1 MGNLLGA
8 PVTDKETV
16 SGVTD
21 DGLPYAVS
29 SMQGWRVHMEDAHIT
44 EGRLY
49 AAEAIVDDDT
59 TKTGTTTNGD
69 NSDPA
74 SATATSGAATTG
86 SGSTSDSGAVKY
98 KKIDLPGHSLFGV
111 FDGHGGSFS
120 AIYSGNNLC
129 RVLSRQ
135 SKFVQYAK
143 FEKER
148 PEKEK
153 TLTTSAERAAFIQT
167 GHRLLQEAL
176 SDAFV
181 ELDKEIALALR
192 GTKVPDADT
201 PYHDDEPDHH
211 QQQHNDSSRSN
222 NNTKSSENKSNN
234 NDGTN
239 NNNNDSMDTTLS
251 TEETSPPDAA
261 LRLLE
266 GEGDSGTTA
275 CVVLITPEYVVC
287 ANAGDSRS
295 VMSKLGNKAVPLS
308 FDHKPDDE
316 QEERR
321 IRAAGGYVAGGR
333 VEGDLAVS
341 RGLGDFRF
349 KQLNVVMAGAAD
361 SSSYDPSAQ
370 DGGTADTDNV
380 GQRRISGKPGDQKV
394 SPIPDILVQN
404 RNSEQDEFFIIA
416 CDGIWDVQT
425 NQDAVRCVSG
435 LFQDGE
441 SNLGLICEELCD
453 VCLAFGSKDNM
464 TVLIVKFAGQKIGDG
479 GGGVMARRQRRD
491 IVEAKL
497 SESPAITPA

>member
-8 PVTDKETV
+8 PVTDKETAT
-16 SGVTD
+16 GVTD

-49 AAEAIVDDDT
+49 AAEAITANDT
-59 TKTGTTTNGD
+59 TTTAKVTNGGC
-69 NSDPA
+69 NDPA
-74 SATATSGAATTG
+74 SAAASGVAATTTG
-86 SGSTSDSGAVKY
+86 PGSTTTRY
-98 KKIDLPGHSLFGV
+98 RKIELPGHSLFGV

-120 AIYSGNNLC
+120 ALYSGRNLC

-148 PEKEK
+148 PVKEK

-201 PYHDDEPDHH
+201 PYHDDEPQHH
-211 QQQHNDSSRSN
+211 QQQHNENSHGNKNPKASENNSN
-222 NNTKSSENKSNN
+222 NSNAINK
-234 NDGTN
+234 
-239 NNNNDSMDTTLS
+239 NNNDSMDTTLS

-275 CVVLITPEYVVC
+275 CVVLLTPEYVVC

-361 SSSYDPSAQ
+361 SFSSDPSAQ
-370 DGGTADTDNV
+370 DDGAADTDNV

-425 NQDAVRCVSG
+425 NQDAVRYISG

-441 SNLGLICEELCD
+441 TNLGLICEELCD